1 MMMMKKKIWNAGICQ
16 AAIALFTELE
26 IVIEMIS
33 IGTLLVF
40 YLVSNALIY
49 RRYVVQNKTHP
60 VRTLLFLSLLS
71 CSSIAFSISWKMK
84 RPYCMWSLPLF
95 GGLMISIT
103 ALFQFIMTRY
113 SPPPSPVTAEEDEE
127 KKCWCVPLMPW
138 PAAVSIFLNVFLMT
152 TLKKLSYQRFSVWAG
167 LITLFYVFYGV
178 HSTYR
183 AEEIVEDGGNVN
195 TNTSSIHHQQEV
207 VKL

>member
-1 MMMMKKKIWNAGICQ
+1 MMKKNWNAGICQ
-16 AAIALFTELE
+16 ASIALFTELE

-49 RRYVVQNKTHP
+49 RRYVVQKKTHP
-60 VRTLLFLSLLS
+60 LRTLLFLSLLS
-71 CSSIAFSISWKMK
+71 CSSIAFSISWKLK
-84 RPYCMWSLPLF
+84 RHYCMWGLPLF
-95 GGLMISIT
+95 GALVISFT
-103 ALFQFIMTRY
+103 ALFQFVMTNKY
-113 SPPPSPVTAEEDEE
+113 SPPPPEFQETEAAG
-127 KKCWCVPLMPW
+127 WCVPLMPW

-152 TLKKLSYQRFSVWAG
+152 TLKKLSYQRFGIWAG

-183 AEEIVEDGGNVN
+183 AEEIVEVCEDSGNVN
-195 TNTSSIHHQQEV
+195 TTNTSSIHLQEI